1 MAVAASLPAGP
12 GFGASSAELGTG
24 AVTAAPHPG
33 SLPDQA
39 SVLGIGAPSGHDLP
53 IPPLLLA
60 LGTGAGLAGAGGRH
74 HHGGGSVT
82 PEGHVTLGNTWN
94 RGRALALSFKKR

>member
-1 MAVAASLPAGP
+1 MLPAGP
-12 GFGASSAELGTG
+12 GFGASSAELGAGT
-24 AVTAAPHPG
+24 VAAPAHPG

-39 SVLGIGAPSGHDLP
+39 GVLGVGAAGGQDHPIALLVSG
-53 IPPLLLA
+53 

-74 HHGGGSVT
+74 HRGGGSVT